1 MALAMAHTTHSVKK
15 AINRAKAQAD
25 ARFRDA
31 LGYGSGR
38 GGRKRTKRGR
48 TGRRKRN
55 ASRMRR
61 G

>member
-1 MALAMAHTTHSVKK
+1 MSREYDPFGQK
-15 AINRAKAQAD
+15 AINRANDQATG
-25 ARFRDA
+25 RLRDA
-31 LGYGSGR
+31 LGYGNGR